1 MPDAGATVHR
11 RHIDFRADG
20 EVAEY
25 LKKLVIP
32 SVIVTLL
39 VMLIGYAIWTYGISF
54 FIPRLMAS
62 SFLVAGMLI
71 GAIAILIMIKLYTR
85 WMFLNQVVSRSIMV
99 TGTNLPDIH
108 RIVMKAADRLAMT
121 PAGVYVAQDPQI
133 NAYALGVFKK
143 IIVLNTGLIDVAG
156 EEELIFIIGHELS
169 HVKYG
174 WSVPVKVFG
183 IALPLPLLFSS
194 QRREYTCDRGGL
206 LASRNLNASIMVLA
220 KLAVGK
226 RLADRI
232 NIDHLYND
240 KNDVQRDRIS
250 RLTEFIAS
258 HPPIK
263 DRVYQLRQYHES
275 GQYMELVQGY

>member
-1 MPDAGATVHR
+1 MPDASTTVQMAQ
-11 RHIDFRADG
+11 HIDFRADG
-20 EVAEY
+20 EAAEY
-25 LKKLVIP
+25 MKKLVIP
-32 SVIVTLL
+32 VVIVTLL
-39 VMLIGYAIWTYGISF
+39 VTLIVYAIWTYGISF
-54 FIPRLMAS
+54 FIPRLLAS
-62 SFLVAGMLI
+62 SFLIAGMMI
-71 GAIAILIMIKLYTR
+71 GAIAILIIIKLYTR

-99 TGTNLPDIH
+99 TETNLPNIH

-133 NAYALGVFKK
+133 NAYALGVFRK

-174 WSVPVKVFG
+174 WSVPVKMLG
-183 IALPLPLLFSS
+183 ITLPLPLLFSS

-206 LASRNLNASIMVLA
+206 LASRSLNASVMVLA

-226 RLADRI
+226 RLADM
-232 NIDHLYND
+232 IDIDRLYRD
-240 KNDVQRDRIS
+240 RKDVQRDRIS

-258 HPPIK
+258 HPPIR
-263 DRVYQLRQYHES
+263 DRVYQLRQYYES
-275 GQYMELVQGY
+275 GQYRELTQ